1 MRVVGY
7 TKVIPPGT
15 RTRPLKHNHKEQ
27 IIRNFVEG
35 VRQCGDTG
43 LVYDGFNLLDCDVAV
58 MQGFIHEGSA
68 HVPHIQLRRGISENT
83 RNRAF
88 ITADSNLFLYKAVTN
103 EPHHYLRYSING
115 VFNDT
120 GNYCNTNSDDTQWKN
135 IQRDLHVRLQ
145 PWTLYERENILLCL
159 QRNGGWSMKGKDV
172 VQWAN
177 LKIAEIR
184 QFSDRPIVVRPHPG
198 DKKAPQYTKNI
209 HGPNVRISFQ
219 PHIEHDL
226 AKTMCTIVYN
236 SSPAVASVIEGVPVI
251 VEDPSSSQVS
261 EVCHTKLSDINDL
274 KALDREQWIKNI
286 AQCHWSFVD
295 LQSGEAWN
303 HMRKYL

>member
-35 VRQCGDTG
+35 VRKSGDTG
-43 LVYDGFNLLDCDVAV
+43 LVYDGFNLLDCDVAM

-68 HVPHIQLRRGISENT
+68 HVPHIQLRRGIAENL
-83 RNRAF
+83 RNKAF

-120 GNYCNTNSDDTQWKN
+120 GNYCNTNSDDTQWKK

-145 PWTLYERENILLCL
+145 PWSLYQRENILLCL

-184 QFSDRPIVVRPHPG
+184 TFSDRPIVVRPHPG

-226 AKTMCTIVYN
+226 AMAMCTIVYN
-236 SSPAVASVIEGVPVI
+236 SSPAVASVIEGEIGRAHV
-251 VEDPSSSQVS
+251 
-261 EVCHTKLSDINDL
+261 
-274 KALDREQWIKNI
+274 
-286 AQCHWSFVD
+286 
-295 LQSGEAWN
+295 
-303 HMRKYL
+303 

>member
-15 RTRPLKHNHKEQ
+15 KTRPLKHNHKEQ

-251 VEDPSSSQVS
+251 VEDPSSSQVA
-261 EVCHTKLSDINDL
+261 EVCHTNLSDINSL
-274 KALDREQWIKNI
+274 KKKDREQWIKNI

-295 LQSGEAWN
+295 LQSGKAWD
-303 HMRKYL
+303 HMRKFL